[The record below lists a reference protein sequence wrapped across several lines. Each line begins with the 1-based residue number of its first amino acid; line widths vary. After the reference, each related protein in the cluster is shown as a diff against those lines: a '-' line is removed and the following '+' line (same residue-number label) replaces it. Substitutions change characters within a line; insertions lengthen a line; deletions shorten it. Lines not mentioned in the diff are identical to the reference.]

1 MNKPITKTY
10 KAKWI
15 TALTSGKYGQTE
27 GFLHDG
33 GNYCAIGVA
42 LHACNHIPKE
52 ELDSCTTT
60 DDIYLADE
68 YDNIPTELLQ
78 NSKLSDT
85 VMKFND
91 EDNYTFKWI
100 ADWIEKNVEA
110 V

>member
-15 TALTSGKYGQTE
+15 TALKSGKYGQTE

-42 LHACNHIPKE
+42 LHACNHIPRE

-60 DDIYLADE
+60 DDISLSDE

-78 NSKLSDT
+78 NSNLSNT

-91 EDNYTFKWI
+91 DDNYTFKWI